1 MYSRTDVTD
10 LSTYFQKCQK
20 LLLALGAENRQ
31 HIILKM
37 LQMGNCSGVR
47 IGDITRET
55 NLSRAAVSYH
65 LRILKESGILKVR
78 KEGTKNYYY
87 FSYDLEPLKKL
98 IAFLQTATE
107 LAAQLPNRK
116 EKRMPKTE
124 NK

>member
-1 MYSRTDVTD
+1 MYSRTDVAD

>member
-1 MYSRTDVTD
+1 MDSRTDVAD
-10 LSTYFQKCQK
+10 LSTYFQKYQK